1 MTGLAL
7 FLLGPVQAEAGGRS
21 LRLRSR
27 KARATL
33 GYLALTPRAEET
45 RERLVGLLWSES
57 EEDKARA
64 SLRQVV
70 HELREALE
78 ATGCADQMRA
88 ERLSVGL
95 EAARLSHDMGAVL
108 AEAEAGRVHA
118 RLLDT
123 PRLPDTLLE
132 GLDDL
137 DPSFRVWLLARRQAF
152 HDRLM
157 QLLEPRLRQPGDG
170 RRAVAQ
176 AILRLDPTH
185 EEACRALMEAAA
197 TEGDTAAALR
207 AYEQL
212 WTLLGDEYDM
222 EPSAATQALV
232 AEIKS
237 GRFEA
242 APRLEVPRPAAPD
255 GLRAAP
261 PPTAG
266 TPAVAVAARVALLVE
281 PFSMNGVPPERTHLV
296 HGFRHELVA
305 CLARFREWYII
316 DGGVLPPQDDARVS
330 LRYGITAT
338 AYQAGDRISMMLTL
352 SEQPSGLV
360 IWSERTD
367 LSLENW
373 FEAQQTLMRRIAIGL
388 NLHLSNARLMKLSAE
403 PDISLE
409 AYDTWLRAQSL
420 QLQFD
425 PETCE
430 RAYAMLQEAVKR
442 TPNFAPAWSSLAQI
456 ANALHIVRPGVWRAR
471 ERETESLRNARH
483 AVELDPTDSRSQLCM
498 GWSLTMAGRHA
509 QGELHMRLALDLN
522 PFDPWTLMS
531 AALFH
536 SFCGEHARAMELA
549 TRSLETAL
557 VPTRTQWGYH
567 VTIAYLAGDDEA
579 AIDACDRA
587 EDVIRTLPAWRA
599 AALANLG
606 RKVEAAQAASRF
618 IETLRGTWYR
628 PEARSS
634 AAMTRWLLHLYPLR
648 HARDWG
654 RLRDGLGAAGL
665 PVAGA
670 AHGDWYTEPPD
681 GR

>member
-1 MTGLAL
+1 MKA
-7 FLLGPVQAEAGGRS
+7 AG
-21 LRLRSR
+21 
-27 KARATL
+27 
-33 GYLALTPRAEET
+33 
-45 RERLVGLLWSES
+45 
-57 EEDKARA
+57 
-64 SLRQVV
+64 
-70 HELREALE
+70 LREQL
-78 ATGCADQMRA
+78 RA
-88 ERLSVGL
+88 ERLTIGL
-95 EAARLSHDMGAVL
+95 DPARLSHDMGAVL
-108 AEAEAGRVHA
+108 AAAEAGQVHP

-123 PRLPDTLLE
+123 PRLPETLLE

-157 QLLEPRLRQPGDG
+157 QLLEPRLRQGGAG
-170 RRAVAQ
+170 RRALAQ

-197 TEGDTAAALR
+197 AEGDTAAALR

-242 APRLEVPRPAAPD
+242 MARAEAPPVLPLAAPLATPAALLANAPA
-255 GLRAAP
+255 LPAAFPPAQPAAAP
-261 PPTAG
+261 AG
-266 TPAVAVAARVALLVE
+266 GAAVGAAPARVALLVE
-281 PFSMNGVPPERTHLV
+281 PFSINGVPPERAHLV
-296 HGFRHELVA
+296 NGFRHELVT
-305 CLARFREWYII
+305 CLARFREWFVV
-316 DGGVLPPQDDARVS
+316 DGGSLPPLADARVS

-338 AYQAGDRISMMLTL
+338 AYQAGNRISMVLTL
-352 SEQPSGLV
+352 SEQPGGV
-360 IWSERTD
+360 VVWSERMD

-373 FEAQQTLMRRIAIGL
+373 FEAQQMLMRRIATGL
-388 NLHLSNARLMKLSAE
+388 NLHLSNARLMKASAE
-403 PDISLE
+403 PDVSLE
-409 AYDTWLRAQSL
+409 AYDAWLRAQSL
-420 QLQFD
+420 QNRFD

-456 ANALHIVRPGVWRAR
+456 GNALHIVRPGLWRSR
-471 ERETESLRNARH
+471 EREAESLHTARR

-509 QGELHMRLALDLN
+509 QGELHMRLALELN
-522 PFDPWTLMS
+522 PYDAWTLMS
-531 AALFH
+531 VALFH
-536 SFCGEHARAMELA
+536 SFCGEHGRAMELA

-557 VPTRTQWGYH
+557 VPSRTQWAYH
-567 VTIAYLAGDDEA
+567 VTIAYLAGEDETA
-579 AIDACDRA
+579 LDACDRA

-606 RKVEAAQAASRF
+606 RRAEASEAARRF
-618 IETLRGTWYR
+618 IERLRASWYR
-628 PEARSS
+628 PEARSG
-634 AAMTRWLLHLYPLR
+634 AAMLRWLLHLYPLR
-648 HARDWG
+648 HARDWA
-654 RLRDGLGAAGL
+654 RLRDGLAAAGL

-670 AHGDWYTEPPD
+670 AHGDWHTEPPA
-681 GR
+681 GG